1 MGSLILFHLVR
12 CSPWP
17 SLVCD
22 KIQAVCPHPRLIGR
36 SRDKLK
42 GKNRWRG
49 SCHSQWLS
57 RGRKRRFGIPQ
68 EMRDEERGHRN
79 TADVLLFSLRT
90 GSVPG
95 SWTTRF
101 SCAGWAGTSTACLD
115 GERLQEIPTL
125 DCFLTFPLLEEKHQ
139 ASLEEI
145 TDDPG
150 HLSLKLLGSE

>member
-1 MGSLILFHLVR
+1 MLKIVLNKQENILFDFVGSLNLFHLVR

-57 RGRKRRFGIPQ
+57 RVRRRRFGIPQ
-68 EMRDEERGHRN
+68 ETRKRREVTETLQTCSCSLSGQEAFLAAGQHASVVQDELERPLP
-79 TADVLLFSLRT
+79 VLMEKSCRKFLPWTVFWHSR
-90 GSVPG
+90 
-95 SWTTRF
+95 SWRK
-101 SCAGWAGTSTACLD
+101 S
-115 GERLQEIPTL
+115 I
-125 DCFLTFPLLEEKHQ
+125 KH
-139 ASLEEI
+139 
-145 TDDPG
+145 P
-150 HLSLKLLGSE
+150 